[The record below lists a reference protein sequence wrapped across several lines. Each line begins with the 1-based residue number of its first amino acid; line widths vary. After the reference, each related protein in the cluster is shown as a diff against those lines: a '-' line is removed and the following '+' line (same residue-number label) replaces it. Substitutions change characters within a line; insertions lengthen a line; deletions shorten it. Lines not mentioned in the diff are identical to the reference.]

1 MEEQRVSIL
10 KTLEE
15 KQTKAA
21 KDADGHD
28 SKLKSVNKIL
38 DQLKAGKNQL
48 AFLPIRIRLPAKIPC
63 DLYNL

>member
-1 MEEQRVSIL
+1 MEDQRVTIL

-21 KDADGHD
+21 KNADTHD

-38 DQLKAGKNQL
+38 DQLKAGKKWL
-48 AFLPIRIRLPAKIPC
+48 TYIG
-63 DLYNL
+63 